1 MMSRITVLYIDKRHS
16 STYYADKVSAF
27 HQFDTDKVSALHQ
40 LCADKVFA
48 LDQFYAD
55 KMST

>member
-1 MMSRITVLYIDKRHS
+1 MSRITVLYIDKRRS
-16 STYYADKVSAF
+16 STFYADKVSAF